1 MSQDALRPVAGL
13 ATIVAIAGIV
23 LFAVTMFRGD
33 FTETVP
39 LTVVSP
45 RAGLVMDPDAK
56 VKMYGVQVGKVDSI
70 EELPGGQALLHLAMD
85 PTKMHTIPA
94 NVAVDIA
101 STPVFGSK

>member
-45 RAGLVMDPDAK
+45 RAGLVIDPDAK
-56 VKMYGVQVGKVDSI
+56 AKMYGVQVGKVDSI
-70 EELPGGQALLHLAMD
+70 QELPGGQALLHLAMD
-85 PTKMHTIPA
+85 PTNMHTIPA
-94 NVAVDIA
+94 HAAVSI
-101 STPVFGSK
+101 TPPTV